1 MHITSI
7 LLQIFKTRQNM
18 GYEILKYH
26 EMTLVYNNS
35 KYISFYT
42 SARRTERRGHMKRS
56 GDITHVMIQSIVTNV
71 LSSSFKCK
79 RNMK

>member
-1 MHITSI
+1 MYITSI

-18 GYEILKYH
+18 GYGILKCH

-42 SARRTERRGHMKRS
+42 LARRTEIQGQKKRS
-56 GDITHVMIQSIVTNV
+56 GYITRVMIQGLITNV
-71 LSSSFKCK
+71 LSNSFKSK
-79 RNMK
+79 INMI

>member
-1 MHITSI
+1 MYITSI

-35 KYISFYT
+35 KYISLYT
-42 SARRTERRGHMKRS
+42 SARRTEGHGQTKRS
-56 GDITHVMIQSIVTNV
+56 GDITRVMIQGLV
-71 LSSSFKCK
+71 
-79 RNMK
+79 